1 MQNAPI
7 CLFVY
12 NRLWHTQQTVS
23 SLLQNDL
30 AKESD
35 LFIFAD
41 GPKNQ
46 EQAPAV
52 KAVRDW
58 LETVEGF
65 KSIQMIKQ
73 ETNLGLAQSI
83 ISGVTKI
90 INTYGKAIIIE
101 DDLLLSPY
109 FLSYMNQGLAL
120 YENDSK
126 VASIHGYTFPFKTA
140 LPDTFFLKGADC
152 WGWATWKRA
161 WDKFES
167 DGQKLLVKLKEKKLG
182 YEFDFDNTQP
192 NIQMLKD
199 QIAGKNNSWAI
210 RWNASAFIH
219 DMVTL
224 YPGMS
229 LVRNIGF
236 DNSGMHCVATNMYD
250 VTISQAPVKL
260 ERLAIV
266 KNEQA
271 YQVYVKYFKSLAE
284 PLHKKLIRKTKALF
298 VS

>member
-1 MQNAPI
+1 MQNAPL

-12 NRLWHTQQTVS
+12 NRLWHTQQTVQ
-23 SLLQNDL
+23 SLLQNEL
-30 AKESD
+30 ANQSD

-46 EQAPAV
+46 EQAPKV
-52 KAVRDW
+52 KEVRDW
-58 LETVEGF
+58 LDSLVGF
-65 KSIQMIKQ
+65 RSITIVKH
-73 ETNLGLAQSI
+73 EKNLGLAQSI
-83 ISGVTKI
+83 ITGVTKI
-90 INTYGKAIIIE
+90 INEFGKAIIIE
-101 DDLLLSPY
+101 DDLQLSPY
-109 FLSYMNQGLAL
+109 FLHFMNDGLAL
-120 YENDSK
+120 YENDER
-126 VASIHGYTFPFKTA
+126 VASIHGYTFPFKA
-140 LPDTFFLKGADC
+140 SLPTTFFLKGADC

-161 WDKFES
+161 WDKFEK
-167 DGQKLLVKLKEKKLG
+167 DGEKLLNALKAKKLA
-182 YEFDFDNTQP
+182 YEFDFNNTQP

-224 YPGMS
+224 YPGKS

-236 DNSGMHCVATNMYD
+236 DNSGMHCVATDMYD
-250 VTISQAPVKL
+250 VAVSN
-260 ERLAIV
+260 ERIKIDRIPSI
-266 KNEQA
+266 KNEQV
-271 YQVYVKYFKSLAE
+271 YSVYVKYFKGLIE